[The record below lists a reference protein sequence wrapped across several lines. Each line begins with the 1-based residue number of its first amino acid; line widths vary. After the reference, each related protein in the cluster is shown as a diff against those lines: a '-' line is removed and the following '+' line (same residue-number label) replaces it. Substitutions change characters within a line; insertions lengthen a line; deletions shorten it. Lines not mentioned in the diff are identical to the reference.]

1 MTNVQR
7 QDLVLPAMCPA
18 SRTNTTVD
26 ILFMTGA
33 VKKAIK
39 RNNLNCELSLQ
50 DIWFIFSGLTG
61 FGLKRNGAKMM
72 EICYIFDST
81 IVQHF
86 LFCARLQFL
95 EKQTRVFHSFFVSLF
110 CRGVHAH
117 NRVPR

>member
-1 MTNVQR
+1 
-7 QDLVLPAMCPA
+7 
-18 SRTNTTVD
+18 
-26 ILFMTGA
+26 MTGA

-86 LFCARLQFL
+86 SFCARLQFL
-95 EKQTRVFHSFFVSLF
+95 EKQERVFHSFFVSLF
-110 CRGVHAH
+110 FAEACTRTSEYAPLKTPSKTLFARREPVATTTGYT
-117 NRVPR
+117 